1 MLQHYRTI
9 YQDGTGEY
17 VEKKSRFI
25 ANVFS
30 ITSEDDAI
38 AKIEQ
43 IKKKHY
49 DARHHCFAYSL
60 CGTPAILRFSDDG
73 EPSGTAGKPIL
84 EIITTN
90 ELFHTLIV
98 VTRYFG
104 GTLLGTGGLVRAY
117 TAAAKEGLAN
127 SVIIDKYLGNVF
139 TFKTDYSLLGK
150 IQYLFG
156 MNQISVLDTNY
167 QEDIFFKIL
176 LPLDIQ
182 NKITKEL
189 TEISDGSIITE
200 KQEETYYGKIGEEII
215 LF

>member
-1 MLQHYRTI
+1 MLEHYKTI
-9 YQDGTGEY
+9 YKDGIGEY
-17 VEKKSRFI
+17 IEKKSRFI
-25 ANVFS
+25 ANVFA
-30 ITSEDDAI
+30 IASEEDAI
-38 AKIEQ
+38 TKIEQ

-60 CGTPAILRFSDDG
+60 SSTPPILRFSDDG

-127 SVIIDKYLGNVF
+127 SVIIDKYLGNIF
-139 TFKTDYSLLGK
+139 NFKTDYSHLGK
-150 IQYLFG
+150 IQYLLG
-156 MNQISVLDTNY
+156 MNQISILDTNY
-167 QEDIFFKIL
+167 QEDIIFKIL
-176 LPLDIQ
+176 LPLEIQ
-182 NKITKEL
+182 NKIVKEL
-189 TEISDGSIITE
+189 VELSDGCIVPE
-200 KQEETYYGKIGEEII
+200 KGEETYYGKIKDEII

>member
-1 MLQHYRTI
+1 MLHHYKTI
-9 YQDGTGEY
+9 HQDGIGEY

-25 ANVFS
+25 ANVFA
-30 ITSEDDAI
+30 ITSEEDAI
-38 AKIEQ
+38 TKIEQ

-60 CGTPAILRFSDDG
+60 SSTPPVLRFSDDG

-127 SVIIDKYLGNVF
+127 SIIIDKYLGNIF
-139 TFKTDYSLLGK
+139 TFKTDYSHLGK
-150 IQYLFG
+150 IQYLLG

-167 QEDIFFKIL
+167 QEDIQFKIL
-176 LPLDIQ
+176 LPIEVQD
-182 NKITKEL
+182 KITKEL
-189 TEISDGSIITE
+189 IELTDGLIIPE
-200 KQEETYYGKIGEEII
+200 KGEETYYGKIKDEII

>member
-1 MLQHYRTI
+1 MLSHYKTI
-9 YQDGTGEY
+9 YQDGIGEY
-17 VEKKSRFI
+17 IEKKSRFI

-30 ITSEDDAI
+30 ITDEDDAI
-38 AKIEQ
+38 SKIEQ

-60 CGTPAILRFSDDG
+60 SSAPPVLRFSDDG

-84 EIITTN
+84 EIITSN

-117 TAAAKEGLAN
+117 TAAAKEGLKN
-127 SVIIDKYLGNVF
+127 SVIIDKYLGHHF
-139 TFKTDYSLLGK
+139 TFKTDYSHLGK
-150 IQYLFG
+150 IQYLLAT
-156 MNQISVLDTNY
+156 NQISIIDTSY
-167 QEDIFFKIL
+167 QEDIIFKIL
-176 LPLDIQ
+176 LPLEVQ
-182 NKITKEL
+182 EKITKEL
-189 TEISDGSIITE
+189 IDLSDGVIIPE
-200 KQEETYYGKIGEEII
+200 KGDETYYGKIKDEII